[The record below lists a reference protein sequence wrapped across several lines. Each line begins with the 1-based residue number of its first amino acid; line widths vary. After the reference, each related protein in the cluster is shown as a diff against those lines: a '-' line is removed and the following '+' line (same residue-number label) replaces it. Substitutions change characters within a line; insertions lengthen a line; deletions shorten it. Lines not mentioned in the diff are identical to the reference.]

1 MGREKE
7 RMCHCKEW
15 RIIEG
20 REKERMCHCKEW
32 RIIEIREGRGSNV
45 IRGLKRAQER
55 RGDEK

>member
-1 MGREKE
+1 
-7 RMCHCKEW
+7 MCHCKEW